1 MTVQT
6 VTVIGGTGFLGRRI
20 VRHLGAVGFAMR
32 VAARHPERVRS
43 LFPSDATVEAVRV
56 DVNDENSTAAA
67 VAGAFAVVNSVSLYV
82 ERRNETFR
90 SVHVEAAAR
99 VAAIASRAGAE
110 KLVHVSGIGANAGS
124 ASPYIRS
131 RGEGEAAV
139 LRAFPSATLIRPAVM
154 FGPDDAFLVP
164 LLSMLRR
171 LRAFPLF
178 GRGQTRLQP
187 AYVEGVADAVARVLQ
202 APQAHNVYELAGPQ
216 VYTYREL
223 LRTVAAQA
231 SREPILVP
239 LPFALW
245 RVIGFAS
252 EFLPHPPISANQVD
266 LMELDNVAAPDL
278 PGFGVLQIDSRAIE
292 AVLPEVLQQAAR
304 HEWGF

>member
-6 VTVIGGTGFLGRRI
+6 VTVFGGTGFLGRSI
-20 VRHLGAVGFAMR
+20 VRHLDAAGFAVR
-32 VAARHPERVRS
+32 VASRHPERVRS
-43 LFPSDATVEAVRV
+43 LFAGQPTVEVVRA

-67 VAGAFAVVNSVSLYV
+67 LAGAFAVVNSVSLYV

-99 VAAIASRAGAE
+99 VAAIASRAGAQ
-110 KLVHVSGIGANAGS
+110 KLVHVSGIGANGGS

-139 LRAFPSATLIRPAVM
+139 LGAFPSATSIRPAVM
-154 FGPDDAFLVP
+154 FGPDDTFLVP

-171 LRAFPLF
+171 LPGFPLF
-178 GRGQTRLQP
+178 GSGETRLQP
-187 AYVEGVADAVARVLQ
+187 AYVEDVAEAVARVLQ
-202 APQAHNVYELAGPQ
+202 APAAHNVYELAGPQ
-216 VYTYREL
+216 VYRYREL

-231 SREPILVP
+231 GREPLLVP

-245 RVIGFAS
+245 RAIGVAS
-252 EFLPHPPISANQVD
+252 EFLTHPPITTNQVD
-266 LMELDNVAAPDL
+266 LMELDNIAAPDL
-278 PGFGVLQIDSRAIE
+278 LGFGVLQIDPQAVE
-292 AVLPEVLQQAAR
+292 VVLPEVVQQAVAS
-304 HEWGF
+304 

>member
-6 VTVIGGTGFLGRRI
+6 VSVIGGTGFLGQRI
-20 VRHLGAVGFAMR
+20 VRHLGAAGFGVRVGS
-32 VAARHPERVRS
+32 RHPERVRS

-171 LRAFPLF
+171 LPAFPLF
-178 GRGQTRLQP
+178 GSGETRLQP
-187 AYVEGVADAVARVLQ
+187 AYVEDVAEAVARILQ
-202 APQAHNVYELAGPQ
+202 ARAAHNVYELAGPQ
-216 VYTYREL
+216 VCTYREL

-231 SREPILVP
+231 GREPILVP

-252 EFLPHPPISANQVD
+252 EFLPHPPITANQVD

-278 PGFGVLQIDSRAIE
+278 PGFGVLQIDPRAIE
-292 AVLPEVLQQAAR
+292 AVLPEVLQQAVAS
-304 HEWGF
+304 

>member
-6 VTVIGGTGFLGRRI
+6 VTVFGGTGFLGRRI
-20 VRHLGAVGFAMR
+20 VRHLGAAGFAVR
-32 VAARHPERVRS
+32 VASRHPKRVRS
-43 LFPSDATVEAVRV
+43 LFPGQPTVEAVRA
-56 DVNDENSTAAA
+56 DVNDETSTAAA
-67 VAGAFAVVNSVSLYV
+67 LAGAFAVVNSVSLYV
-82 ERRNETFR
+82 ERKNETFR

-110 KLVHVSGIGANAGS
+110 KLVHVSGIGANGGS

-139 LRAFPSATLIRPAVM
+139 LRGFPSATLIRPAVM

-171 LRAFPLF
+171 LPAFPLF
-178 GRGQTRLQP
+178 GTGETRLQP
-187 AYVEGVADAVARVLQ
+187 AYVEDIAEAVARVLQ
-202 APQAHNVYELAGPQ
+202 APAAHNLYELAGPQ

-231 SREPILVP
+231 GREPLLVP

-252 EFLPHPPISANQVD
+252 EFLPHPPITANQVD

-278 PGFGVLQIDSRAIE
+278 PGFGALQIVPRAVE
-292 AVLPEVLQQAAR
+292 AVLPEILQKA
-304 HEWGF
+304 